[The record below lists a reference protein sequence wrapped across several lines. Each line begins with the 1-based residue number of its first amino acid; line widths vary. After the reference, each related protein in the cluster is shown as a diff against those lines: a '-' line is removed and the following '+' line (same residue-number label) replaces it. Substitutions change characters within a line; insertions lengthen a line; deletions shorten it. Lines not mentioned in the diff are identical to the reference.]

1 MELIK
6 LVTIIVFAASLA
18 FQAINLA
25 AQGKAYTTYKDA
37 DTLAGTTTSAD
48 SNAGYTHF
56 VIAASAISCGLYIY
70 LIIVKLTDKSPSP
83 MVDWIISHLAIIF
96 QFAIATVLA
105 VNLRNTKTAYDTN
118 MSALAVLEA
127 LGTTGPT
134 VNLLSTY

>member
-37 DTLAGTTTSAD
+37 DSGTGLNTSTD
-48 SNAGYTHF
+48 TNSGYYSF
-56 VIAASAISCGLYIY
+56 VIAASAISCALYIY

-83 MVDWIISHLAIIF
+83 MVDWLVSHLAIIL

-118 MSALAVLEA
+118 MAALEVLET
-127 LGTTGPT
+127 LGTNNAT
-134 VNLLSTY
+134 VDLLSTD